1 MNEKKNDSCVRKEK
15 FSKEK
20 GAKKMSR
27 MRKNG
32 VWICV
37 MLVAMLLA
45 LCGGSVPAYAAG
57 TVTRTTRIDLST
69 MTTAEDHLSDEG
81 WKWELTADGGTL
93 TLRDFYMK
101 ASHKEKYAHALIQGK
116 GNVVIVLE
124 GENVIETTSSWY
136 WPLLSGDGKTVNWT
150 IREGEKGSSLEFKM
164 PESTAK
170 NLPYGMAGKKVT
182 IESGTIRAKMILSM
196 SDSFEMTGG
205 TVIIDGTRSGAAIE
219 TMKDDAILTGGK
231 LKITEG
237 GYGISARCM
246 DNWPPEKRKIVIDGA
261 DVEIK
266 SEVCALI
273 GNPIL
278 YLNGNLNISGR
289 TRAASSP
296 IQTTINGTG
305 NKADGSKN
313 VPYDPNK
320 NNEFTS
326 FEAKHT
332 HVAQADKWGS
342 DDSMHWPLCECGKVM
357 DAQTQTHQYTEE
369 HDESEHWQGC
379 ICGRKKNV
387 EPHRFGEWV
396 EARKPTRTESG
407 LRTRRCSVCGFNE
420 EEKIPAVNLP
430 QTGDSTHPGQ
440 YALLLALCGLTL
452 TLLRRRRT
460 NY

>member
-1 MNEKKNDSCVRKEK
+1 
-15 FSKEK
+15 
-20 GAKKMSR
+20 
-27 MRKNG
+27 
-32 VWICV
+32 
-37 MLVAMLLA
+37 
-45 LCGGSVPAYAAG
+45 
-57 TVTRTTRIDLST
+57 
-69 MTTAEDHLSDEG
+69 
-81 WKWELTADGGTL
+81 
-93 TLRDFYMK
+93 
-101 ASHKEKYAHALIQGK
+101 
-116 GNVVIVLE
+116 
-124 GENVIETTSSWY
+124 
-136 WPLLSGDGKTVNWT
+136 
-150 IREGEKGSSLEFKM
+150 
-164 PESTAK
+164 
-170 NLPYGMAGKKVT
+170 
-182 IESGTIRAKMILSM
+182 
-196 SDSFEMTGG
+196 
-205 TVIIDGTRSGAAIE
+205 
-219 TMKDDAILTGGK
+219 
-231 LKITEG
+231 
-237 GYGISARCM
+237 M

-266 SEVCALI
+266 SGVCALI

-278 YLNGNLNISGR
+278 YLNGNLNISGG

-305 NKADGSKN
+305 NKADGSEN
-313 VPYDPNK
+313 VSYDPNK
-320 NNEFTS
+320 NNGFTS

-357 DAQTQTHQYTEE
+357 DAQTQMHQYTEE
-369 HDESEHWQGC
+369 HDELEHWQGC

-440 YALLLALCGLTL
+440 YALLLAFCGLTL

>member
-1 MNEKKNDSCVRKEK
+1 
-15 FSKEK
+15 
-20 GAKKMSR
+20 MSGT
-27 MRKNG
+27 RKNG
-32 VWICV
+32 VRICV

-45 LCGGSVPAYAAG
+45 LCGGGVSIPAYAAG

-69 MTTAEDHLSDEG
+69 MTTAVDHLSDEG
-81 WKWELTADGGTL
+81 WKWEPTADGGTL
-93 TLRDFYMK
+93 TLRDFYME
-101 ASHKEKYAHALIQGK
+101 ASLKEEYPHALIRGK
-116 GNVVIVLE
+116 GNIVIVLE

-150 IREGEKGSSLEFKM
+150 IREGEKSGSLEFKM
-164 PESTAK
+164 PEPESTEVYL
-170 NLPYGMAGKKVT
+170 LPYGMSGEKVT
-182 IESGTIRAKMILSM
+182 IESGTIRAEMELSM

-205 TVIIDGTRSGAAIE
+205 TVIIDDGTRSRPAIE

-231 LKITEG
+231 LKITG
-237 GYGISARCM
+237 SGYGIVAQCV
-246 DNWPPEKRKIVIDGA
+246 DNLPYEKRKIVIDGA

-278 YLNGNLNISGR
+278 YLNGNLNISGG
-289 TRAASSP
+289 TRAAYVP

-320 NNEFTS
+320 NNKFTS

-332 HVAQADKWGS
+332 HAAQADQWGS

-357 DAQTQTHQYTEE
+357 DAQAQMHQYTEE
-369 HDESEHWQGC
+369 HDELEHWQGC
-379 ICGRKKNV
+379 ICGRKKDV

-396 EARKPTRTESG
+396 EVRKPTRTESG

-440 YALLLALCGLTL
+440 YALLLVFCGLTL

>member
-1 MNEKKNDSCVRKEK
+1 
-15 FSKEK
+15 
-20 GAKKMSR
+20 
-27 MRKNG
+27 MRG
-32 VWICV
+32 VSI
-37 MLVAMLLA
+37 
-45 LCGGSVPAYAAG
+45 PAYAAE

-81 WKWELTADGGTL
+81 WKWEPTADGGTL
-93 TLRDFYMK
+93 TLRDFYMR
-101 ASHKEKYAHALIQGK
+101 ASHKEEYAHALIEGK
-116 GNVVIVLE
+116 GNIVIVLE
-124 GENVIETTSSWY
+124 GENVIETTSSWC
-136 WPLLSGDGKTVNWT
+136 WALLSGERKPVRWT
-150 IREGEKGSSLEFKM
+150 IREGEKSGSLEFKM
-164 PESTAK
+164 PEPESTAK
-170 NLPYGMAGKKVT
+170 NFPYGMSGKKVT
-182 IESGTIRAKMILSM
+182 IESGTIRANMELSM

-205 TVIIDGTRSGAAIE
+205 TVIIDGTRSEPAIETMKPAIE

-237 GYGISARCM
+237 DYGISARCM

-266 SEVCALI
+266 SDVCALI

-278 YLNGNLNISGR
+278 YLNGNLNISGG

-305 NKADGSKN
+305 NKAGESEN
-313 VPYDPNK
+313 VSYDPNK
-320 NNEFTS
+320 NNGFTS

-342 DDSMHWPLCECGKVM
+342 DDSMHWPICECGKVM
-357 DAQTQTHQYTEE
+357 DAQAQTHQYTEE
-369 HDESEHWQGC
+369 HDELEHWQGC
-379 ICGRKKNV
+379 ICGRKKDV

-396 EARKPTRTESG
+396 EVRKPTRTESG

-430 QTGDSTHPGQ
+430 QTGDSAQPGQ
-440 YALLLALCGLTL
+440 YALLLAFCGLTL

>member
-1 MNEKKNDSCVRKEK
+1 
-15 FSKEK
+15 
-20 GAKKMSR
+20 
-27 MRKNG
+27 
-32 VWICV
+32 
-37 MLVAMLLA
+37 
-45 LCGGSVPAYAAG
+45 
-57 TVTRTTRIDLST
+57 
-69 MTTAEDHLSDEG
+69 MTATEDHLSSEG
-81 WKWELTADGGTL
+81 WKWEPTADGGTL
-93 TLRDFYMK
+93 TLRGFHIK
-101 ASHKEKYAHALIQGK
+101 ADHAEPYPHALIRGK

-124 GENVIETTSSWY
+124 GENVIETTSSLY
-136 WPLLSGDGKTVNWT
+136 CALLSGERKPVNWT
-150 IREGEKGSSLEFKM
+150 IREGEKSGSLEFKM
-164 PESTAK
+164 PEPESTAK
-170 NLPYGMAGKKVT
+170 KLPPYGMSGEKVT
-182 IESGTIRAKMILSM
+182 IESGTIRAEMVLSM

-205 TVIIDGTRSGAAIE
+205 TVIIDDGTRSRPAIE

-231 LKITEG
+231 LKITG
-237 GYGISARCM
+237 GSYGISAQCV
-246 DNWPPEKRKIVIDGA
+246 DNLPYEKRKIVIDGA

-289 TRAASSP
+289 IRAAYAP
-296 IQTTINGTG
+296 IQTTINGNG
-305 NKADGSKN
+305 DKADGSKN

-320 NNEFTS
+320 NNKFTS

-332 HVAQADKWGS
+332 HAAQADKWGS

-357 DAQTQTHQYTEE
+357 DAQAQTHQYTEE
-369 HDESEHWQGC
+369 HDELEHWQGC

-430 QTGDSTHPGQ
+430 QTGDSTQPGQ
-440 YALLLALCGLTL
+440 YALLLVFCGLTL

>member
-27 MRKNG
+27 MRKKG

-37 MLVAMLLA
+37 MLVAMLLT
-45 LCGGSVPAYAAG
+45 LCGGSVPAYEAG
-57 TVTRTTRIDLST
+57 TVTRTTEMDLTT
-69 MTTAEDHLSDEG
+69 MTATEDHLSNEG
-81 WKWELTADGGTL
+81 WKWEPTADGGTL
-93 TLRDFYMK
+93 TLRGFHIK
-101 ASHKEKYAHALIQGK
+101 ADHATPYPHALIQGK

-150 IREGEKGSSLEFKM
+150 IREGEKSGSLEFKM
-164 PESTAK
+164 PESTAS
-170 NLPYGMAGKKVT
+170 NLPYGMAGEKVT

-231 LKITEG
+231 LKITGG

-266 SEVCALI
+266 SDVCALI

-278 YLNGNLNISGR
+278 YLNGNLNISGG

-296 IQTTINGTG
+296 IQTTINGQG
-305 NKADGSKN
+305 DKADGSEN
-313 VPYDPNK
+313 VSYDPNK
-320 NNEFTS
+320 NNGFTS

-332 HVAQADKWGS
+332 HVAQADQWGS
-342 DDSMHWPLCECGKVM
+342 DDSMHWPICECGKVM
-357 DAQTQTHQYTEE
+357 DAQAQTHQYTEE
-369 HDESEHWQGC
+369 HDELEHWQGC

-396 EARKPTRTESG
+396 EVRKPTRTESG

-440 YALLLALCGLTL
+440 YALLLAFCGLTL

>member
-1 MNEKKNDSCVRKEK
+1 MRKEK

-27 MRKNG
+27 MRKKG

-101 ASHKEKYAHALIQGK
+101 ASHKEKYPHALIQGK

-164 PESTAK
+164 PESMAK

-266 SEVCALI
+266 SGVCALI

-278 YLNGNLNISGR
+278 YLNGNLNISGG

-320 NNEFTS
+320 NNGFTS

-332 HVAQADKWGS
+332 HAAQADKWGS

-357 DAQTQTHQYTEE
+357 DAQAQMHQYTEE
-369 HDESEHWQGC
+369 HDELEHWQGC

>member
-1 MNEKKNDSCVRKEK
+1 MRKEK

-81 WKWELTADGGTL
+81 WKWEPTADGGTL

-101 ASHKEKYAHALIQGK
+101 ADHATPYPHALIQGK

-170 NLPYGMAGKKVT
+170 NLPYGMAGEKVT

-231 LKITEG
+231 LKITGG

-266 SEVCALI
+266 SDVCALI

-278 YLNGNLNISGR
+278 YLNGNLNISGG

-305 NKADGSKN
+305 NKADGSEN
-313 VPYDPNK
+313 VSYDPNK
-320 NNEFTS
+320 NNGFTS

-357 DAQTQTHQYTEE
+357 DTQTQTHQYTEE
-369 HDESEHWQGC
+369 HDELEHWQGC

>member
-1 MNEKKNDSCVRKEK
+1 
-15 FSKEK
+15 
-20 GAKKMSR
+20 
-27 MRKNG
+27 
-32 VWICV
+32 
-37 MLVAMLLA
+37 
-45 LCGGSVPAYAAG
+45 
-57 TVTRTTRIDLST
+57 
-69 MTTAEDHLSDEG
+69 
-81 WKWELTADGGTL
+81 
-93 TLRDFYMK
+93 MK

-150 IREGEKGSSLEFKM
+150 IREGEKSGSLEFKM

-170 NLPYGMAGKKVT
+170 NHLPYGMAGEKVT

-237 GYGISARCM
+237 DYGISARCM

-266 SEVCALI
+266 SGVCALI

-278 YLNGNLNISGR
+278 YLNGNLNISGG

-305 NKADGSKN
+305 NKADGSEN
-313 VPYDPNK
+313 VSYDPNK
-320 NNEFTS
+320 NNGFTS

-369 HDESEHWQGC
+369 HDELEHWQGC

-440 YALLLALCGLTL
+440 YALLLAFCGLTL

>member
-1 MNEKKNDSCVRKEK
+1 MN
-15 FSKEK
+15 
-20 GAKKMSR
+20 R

-37 MLVAMLLA
+37 MLVAMLLT

-69 MTTAEDHLSDEG
+69 MTTAEDHLSNEG
-81 WKWELTADGGTL
+81 WKWEPTADGGTL
-93 TLRDFYMK
+93 TLRDFYMM
-101 ASHKEKYAHALIQGK
+101 ASLKEEYPHALIRGK
-116 GNVVIVLE
+116 GNIVIVLE
-124 GENVIETTSSWY
+124 GENVIETTLSLY
-136 WPLLSGDGKTVNWT
+136 WPLLSGDRKTVNWT
-150 IREGEKGSSLEFKM
+150 IREGEKSGSLEFKM
-164 PESTAK
+164 PEPESTEVYL
-170 NLPYGMAGKKVT
+170 LPYGMSGEKVT
-182 IESGTIRAKMILSM
+182 IESGTIRAEMVLSM

-231 LKITEG
+231 LKITGG
-237 GYGISARCM
+237 GYGISARCV
-246 DNWPPEKRKIVIDGA
+246 DNWPYEKRKIVIDGA

-266 SEVCALI
+266 SDVCALI

-278 YLNGNLNISGR
+278 YLNGNLNISGG
-289 TRAASSP
+289 TRAANSP

-305 NKADGSKN
+305 DKADGSKN

-320 NNEFTS
+320 NKEFKS

-332 HVAQADKWGS
+332 HAAQADKWGS
-342 DDSMHWPLCECGKVM
+342 DDSMHWLLCECGKVM
-357 DAQTQTHQYTEE
+357 DAQAQTHQYTEE
-369 HDESEHWQGC
+369 HDELEHWQGC

-430 QTGDSTHPGQ
+430 QTGDSAQPGQ
-440 YALLLALCGLTL
+440 YALLLAFCGLTL